1 MDHQREPGSAA
12 QGEGAHQG
20 FGVNGA
26 VAAYQIHMDGESAST
41 GGSTSHQEITLESL
55 QQANLLSNLFS
66 QYDSVVYTEDYPDGY
81 GDTTYIIETDTG
93 YALWYGNT
101 MNGYY
106 NEFIFFADG
115 DEPDRMTA
123 WPFGIMPEWLDDFVG
138 DGLLPTEDDE
148 LIFQESGGGETVFY
162 IEDADYDDVDIVYTV
177 DSETLVLKTIER
189 MNDND
194 ESLSITTFHYGEDPF
209 LAEIDENHIIGST
222 GHLYCIVPVDENAT
236 VAINRVQWNENT
248 YTYENTEVCYRSE
261 SGEPVLFFA
270 NLNGVAYEADTQVWI
285 TDNSGNSCEWYPSLD
300 SMSYLWPCISETG
313 DYLSFD
319 FTEYGWQDVSSE
331 LAPWLSDGYSGV
343 YSWWLEG
350 CWTTQAAAWDT
361 GRTANYYLWFFPED
375 ENGGS
380 VDLDWQY
387 EGSDLFEE
395 MWGGY
400 WEITSVMDGP
410 SYVTISLSLVGGE
423 NYGVT
428 DGPYYISETYP
439 LLISPSGEE
448 MVLGA
453 GENGVSLPF
462 MPQDD
467 PQPYTLTLDSWFT
480 ESSVW

>member
-1 MDHQREPGSAA
+1 MNRISKRVIAFLLTLVLMLSLCACA
-12 QGEGAHQG
+12 QMAQ
-20 FGVNGA
+20 
-26 VAAYQIHMDGESAST
+26 
-41 GGSTSHQEITLESL
+41 
-55 QQANLLSNLFS
+55 
-66 QYDSVVYTEDYPDGY
+66 
-81 GDTTYIIETDTG
+81 
-93 YALWYGNT
+93 LWAGT
-101 MNGYY
+101 
-106 NEFIFFADG
+106 
-115 DEPDRMTA
+115 DEPN
-123 WPFGIMPEWLDDFVG
+123 I
-138 DGLLPTEDDE
+138 
-148 LIFQESGGGETVFY
+148 S
-162 IEDADYDDVDIVYTV
+162 V
-177 DSETLVLKTIER
+177 DSETPPGKPDKKPPEKPRPGAGGSDVQPAQAGFSAEA
-189 MNDND
+189 
-194 ESLSITTFHYGEDPF
+194 EQSLIWLRDRIDFPQTMFGAAYLGYVEEDSRGDWLSAADQAMLEAYPF

-222 GHLYCIVPVDENAT
+222 GYLYCIVPVDENAT

>member
-1 MDHQREPGSAA
+1 MNRISKRVIAFLLTLVLMLSLCACA
-12 QGEGAHQG
+12 QMAQ
-20 FGVNGA
+20 
-26 VAAYQIHMDGESAST
+26 
-41 GGSTSHQEITLESL
+41 
-55 QQANLLSNLFS
+55 
-66 QYDSVVYTEDYPDGY
+66 
-81 GDTTYIIETDTG
+81 
-93 YALWYGNT
+93 LWAGT
-101 MNGYY
+101 
-106 NEFIFFADG
+106 
-115 DEPDRMTA
+115 DEPN
-123 WPFGIMPEWLDDFVG
+123 I
-138 DGLLPTEDDE
+138 
-148 LIFQESGGGETVFY
+148 S
-162 IEDADYDDVDIVYTV
+162 V
-177 DSETLVLKTIER
+177 DSETPPGKPDKKPPEKPRPGAGGSDVQPAQAGFSAEA
-189 MNDND
+189 
-194 ESLSITTFHYGEDPF
+194 EQSLIWLRDRIDFPQTMFGAAYLGYVEEDSRGDWLSAADQAMLEAYPF

>member
-1 MDHQREPGSAA
+1 MNRISKRVIAFLLTLVLMLSLCACA
-12 QGEGAHQG
+12 QMAQ
-20 FGVNGA
+20 
-26 VAAYQIHMDGESAST
+26 
-41 GGSTSHQEITLESL
+41 
-55 QQANLLSNLFS
+55 
-66 QYDSVVYTEDYPDGY
+66 
-81 GDTTYIIETDTG
+81 
-93 YALWYGNT
+93 LWAGT
-101 MNGYY
+101 
-106 NEFIFFADG
+106 
-115 DEPDRMTA
+115 DEPN
-123 WPFGIMPEWLDDFVG
+123 I
-138 DGLLPTEDDE
+138 
-148 LIFQESGGGETVFY
+148 S
-162 IEDADYDDVDIVYTV
+162 V
-177 DSETLVLKTIER
+177 DSETPPGKPDKKPPEKPRPGAGGSDVQPAQAGFSAEA
-189 MNDND
+189 
-194 ESLSITTFHYGEDPF
+194 EQSLIWLRDRIDFPQTMFGAAYLGYVEEDSRGDWLSAADQAMLEAYPF

-343 YSWWLEG
+343 YSWGLEG

-439 LLISPSGEE
+439 LLISHSGEE

-462 MPQDD
+462 MPKYESQLSI
-467 PQPYTLTLDSWFT
+467 LTLDSWFT

>member
-1 MDHQREPGSAA
+1 MNRISKRVIAFLLTLVLMLSLCACA
-12 QGEGAHQG
+12 QMAQ
-20 FGVNGA
+20 
-26 VAAYQIHMDGESAST
+26 
-41 GGSTSHQEITLESL
+41 
-55 QQANLLSNLFS
+55 
-66 QYDSVVYTEDYPDGY
+66 
-81 GDTTYIIETDTG
+81 
-93 YALWYGNT
+93 LWAGT
-101 MNGYY
+101 
-106 NEFIFFADG
+106 
-115 DEPDRMTA
+115 DEPN
-123 WPFGIMPEWLDDFVG
+123 I
-138 DGLLPTEDDE
+138 
-148 LIFQESGGGETVFY
+148 S
-162 IEDADYDDVDIVYTV
+162 V
-177 DSETLVLKTIER
+177 DSETPPGKPDKKPPEKPRPGAGGSDVQPAQAGFSAEA
-189 MNDND
+189 
-194 ESLSITTFHYGEDPF
+194 EQSLIWLRDRIDFPQTMFGAAYLGYVEEDSRGDWLSAADQAMLEAYPF

-236 VAINRVQWNENT
+236 VAINRVKWNENT

>member
-1 MDHQREPGSAA
+1 MRR
-12 QGEGAHQG
+12 
-20 FGVNGA
+20 
-26 VAAYQIHMDGESAST
+26 
-41 GGSTSHQEITLESL
+41 TSKQVT
-55 QQANLLSNLFS
+55 A
-66 QYDSVVYTEDYPDGY
+66 
-81 GDTTYIIETDTG
+81 
-93 YALWYGNT
+93 
-101 MNGYY
+101 
-106 NEFIFFADG
+106 FF
-115 DEPDRMTA
+115 
-123 WPFGIMPEWLDDFVG
+123 L
-138 DGLLPTEDDE
+138 
-148 LIFQESGGGETVFY
+148 
-162 IEDADYDDVDIVYTV
+162 
-177 DSETLVLKTIER
+177 TLVLMLSLCACGQKPQTGIVGPDVSAGGGSRPDTTDKKKPEKLRPVSGAPSEHPVQTGFSQEAEQSLVWLRER
-189 MNDND
+189 MAFPQTMFGAAYLGYVEKAGDW
-194 ESLSITTFHYGEDPF
+194 LSAADQTMLEAYPF

-343 YSWWLEG
+343 YSWGLEG

-400 WEITSVMDGP
+400 WEIASVMDGP
-410 SYVTISLSLVGGE
+410 SYVTISLSMVGGE

-428 DGPYYISETYP
+428 DGPYYISDTYP
-439 LLISPSGEE
+439 LVVSHSGEE
-448 MVLGA
+448 MVIGP
-453 GENGVSLPF
+453 GFGGVSLPF
-462 MPQDD
+462 MPQED

>member
-1 MDHQREPGSAA
+1 MRR
-12 QGEGAHQG
+12 
-20 FGVNGA
+20 
-26 VAAYQIHMDGESAST
+26 
-41 GGSTSHQEITLESL
+41 
-55 QQANLLSNLFS
+55 
-66 QYDSVVYTEDYPDGY
+66 
-81 GDTTYIIETDTG
+81 TTKQVI
-93 YALWYGNT
+93 A
-101 MNGYY
+101 
-106 NEFIFFADG
+106 FF
-115 DEPDRMTA
+115 
-123 WPFGIMPEWLDDFVG
+123 L
-138 DGLLPTEDDE
+138 
-148 LIFQESGGGETVFY
+148 
-162 IEDADYDDVDIVYTV
+162 
-177 DSETLVLKTIER
+177 TLVL
-189 MNDND
+189 ML
-194 ESLSITTFHYGEDPF
+194 SLCACGQKPQTGIVGPDVSAGGGSRPDTTDKKKPEKLRPVSGAPSEHPVQTGFSQEAEQSLVWLRDRIDFPQTMFGAAYLGYVEEGDDWLSAADQAMLEAYPF

-343 YSWWLEG
+343 YSWGLEG

-410 SYVTISLSLVGGE
+410 SYVTLSLSLVGGE
-423 NYGVT
+423 NYGVS
-428 DGPYYISETYP
+428 DDPYDISDTYP
-439 LLISPSGEE
+439 LVVSPSGEE

-453 GENGVSLPF
+453 GENGARLPF
-462 MPQDD
+462 MPKYDAQLRI
-467 PQPYTLTLDSWFT
+467 LTLDSWLT
-480 ESSVW
+480 ESPDW

>member
-1 MDHQREPGSAA
+1 MNRISKRVIAFLLTLVLMLSLCACA
-12 QGEGAHQG
+12 QMAQ
-20 FGVNGA
+20 
-26 VAAYQIHMDGESAST
+26 
-41 GGSTSHQEITLESL
+41 
-55 QQANLLSNLFS
+55 
-66 QYDSVVYTEDYPDGY
+66 
-81 GDTTYIIETDTG
+81 
-93 YALWYGNT
+93 LWAGT
-101 MNGYY
+101 
-106 NEFIFFADG
+106 
-115 DEPDRMTA
+115 DEPN
-123 WPFGIMPEWLDDFVG
+123 I
-138 DGLLPTEDDE
+138 
-148 LIFQESGGGETVFY
+148 S
-162 IEDADYDDVDIVYTV
+162 V
-177 DSETLVLKTIER
+177 DSETPPGKPDKKPPEKPRPGAGGSDVQPAQAGFSAEA
-189 MNDND
+189 
-194 ESLSITTFHYGEDPF
+194 EQSLIWLRDRIDFPQTMFGAAYLGYVEEDSRGDWLSAADQAMLEAYPF

-467 PQPYTLTLDSWFT
+467 PQSYTLTLDSWFT

>member
-1 MDHQREPGSAA
+1 MNRISKRVIAFLLTLVLMLSLCACA
-12 QGEGAHQG
+12 QMAQ
-20 FGVNGA
+20 
-26 VAAYQIHMDGESAST
+26 
-41 GGSTSHQEITLESL
+41 
-55 QQANLLSNLFS
+55 
-66 QYDSVVYTEDYPDGY
+66 
-81 GDTTYIIETDTG
+81 
-93 YALWYGNT
+93 LWAGT
-101 MNGYY
+101 
-106 NEFIFFADG
+106 
-115 DEPDRMTA
+115 DEPN
-123 WPFGIMPEWLDDFVG
+123 I
-138 DGLLPTEDDE
+138 
-148 LIFQESGGGETVFY
+148 S
-162 IEDADYDDVDIVYTV
+162 V
-177 DSETLVLKTIER
+177 DSETPPGKPDKKPPEKPRPGAGGSDVQPAQAGFSAEA
-189 MNDND
+189 
-194 ESLSITTFHYGEDPF
+194 EQSLIWLRDRIDFPQTMFGAAYLGYVEEDSRGDWLSAADQAMLEAYPF

-375 ENGGS
+375 ETGGS
-380 VDLDWQY
+380 VRLDWQY

-395 MWGGY
+395 MWSGY
-400 WEITSVMDGP
+400 WTITSVMDGP

>member
-1 MDHQREPGSAA
+1 MKRTSKRVIAFFLILVLMLSLCACAQKQQAGTDEPNRSA
-12 QGEGAHQG
+12 
-20 FGVNGA
+20 
-26 VAAYQIHMDGESAST
+26 DGETLSGMPDQKLPEKLRPGA
-41 GGSTSHQEITLESL
+41 GGSDMQPTPTGFSAEAEQSL
-55 QQANLLSNLFS
+55 VWLRERMAFPQTMFGAAFLGYTGEASDGDWLS
-66 QYDSVVYTEDYPDGY
+66 
-81 GDTTYIIETDTG
+81 ETDQATLQK
-93 YALWYGNT
+93 YP
-101 MNGYY
+101 
-106 NEFIFFADG
+106 FI
-115 DEPDRMTA
+115 
-123 WPFGIMPEWLDDFVG
+123 
-138 DGLLPTEDDE
+138 
-148 LIFQESGGGETVFY
+148 S
-162 IEDADYDDVDIVYTV
+162 
-177 DSETLVLKTIER
+177 
-189 MNDND
+189 
-194 ESLSITTFHYGEDPF
+194 
-209 LAEIDENHIIGST
+209 EIDT
-222 GHLYCIVPVDENAT
+222 GHTIGDDDYLYCLVPLDENAT
-236 VAINRVQWNENT
+236 VSVNLMRWDSKSD
-248 YTYENTEVCYRSE
+248 TEEVIEVLYRSE
-261 SGEPVLFFA
+261 VGDPLLIFA
-270 NLNGVAYEADTQVWI
+270 AGGDDAYAYLSYIQVQI
-285 TDNSGNSCEWYPSLD
+285 VDNAGNSCVWEPQLYTSTGHIV
-300 SMSYLWPCISETG
+300 PCFSENG

-343 YSWWLEG
+343 YSWGLEG